1 MLVTTMT
8 HWQSLVLWV
17 LSDLDWKHCDTN
29 IWHSW
34 GSHGTRMG
42 YSLVW
47 SKNYPLKD
55 LPHTLDIYR
64 RILNLENPPTDIC
77 LQDIVYWS
85 NIQLHGNGLAK
96 GLPASNKILTWKG
109 MKWGHFLCNYV
120 PDQTTSPPAR
130 AYADWLQACQTWPTA
145 TLHHQPSQW
154 SPVVYIVFYHLC
166 TPDLVCAPL

>member
-1 MLVTTMT
+1 MPNSP
-8 HWQSLVLWV
+8 QSVKITEYFDYVNQGELRTLASSMMKVIIP
-17 LSDLDWKHCDTN
+17 SNQK
-29 IWHSW
+29 I
-34 GSHGTRMG
+34 GGG
-42 YSLVW
+42 EPPLVW

-109 MKWGHFLCNYV
+109 MKWGHFLRNYV

-130 AYADWLQACQTWPTA
+130 ACADWLQACQTWPTA
-145 TLHHQPSQW
+145 TLHHQPSQ
-154 SPVVYIVFYHLC
+154 
-166 TPDLVCAPL
+166 